1 MTLNTT
7 NHTQFEARFREQMAR
22 LSSPFDR
29 GIMQKNTQL
38 ILDNMRLISDI
49 IVKVDARELVAEDAN
64 ILVMALENDTAKRI
78 LLAARGMNKYFF
90 WDNEIIYDI
99 TVDGLLEHQI
109 VLGPKGQ
116 AWLKREIQRFQRFL
130 CGPK

>member
-7 NHTQFEARFREQMAR
+7 NETQFEARFREQMAK

-38 ILDNMRLISDI
+38 ILNNMRLISNI

-64 ILVMALENDTAKRI
+64 ILAMALENDTAKRI

-90 WDNEIIYDI
+90 WDNEIIYDM
-99 TVDGLLEHQI
+99 TVDGLREHQI

-116 AWLKREIQRFQRFL
+116 DWLKREIRRFQRFL
-130 CGPK
+130 CGPE

>member
-1 MTLNTT
+1 VALNTT
-7 NHTQFEARFREQMAR
+7 TNAQFEARFREHMAS

-29 GIMQKNTQL
+29 GIMQRNTQL

-64 ILVMALENDTAKRI
+64 ILAMALTNDTAKRI

-90 WDNEIIYDI
+90 WDNDIIYDI
-99 TVDGLLEHQI
+99 TVDGLQEHRI

-130 CGPK
+130 CGSK